1 MVTRDLDKKVINI
14 LEQLINWHIV
24 KWQLLISDKLKKI

>member
-14 LEQLINWHIV
+14 LEQLINRHIV
-24 KWQLLISDKLKKI
+24 KWQVLISGKLKTI